1 MTFEFEQITVFMC
14 EVNLIKVDELHISM
28 VLNFVTENETFF
40 SPQCRAHSS
49 PLDHSL

>member
-1 MTFEFEQITVFMC
+1 MTIEFEEITVFMC
-14 EVNLIKVDELHISM
+14 EVNLIKVDELHSSM

-40 SPQCRAHSS
+40 LAQCRVHSS